1 MSDRVEKMMKGYPQM
16 KTEAKCL
23 ENQLRDF
30 HGVSETEMI
39 ESMQFGQPEGE
50 RVQTST
56 VSDKTARIAVS
67 YKERM
72 ERINSEW
79 YEYLEKRY
87 ALLSEELR
95 FFESAVRSL
104 DGDIGRIMAD
114 LIFNTDT
121 WDVVESKYNVGR
133 TTIFRYRKKGIAE
146 LDRLYAVHDAE
157 VAAYI
162 LN

>member
-1 MSDRVEKMMKGYPQM
+1 MSERIEKLMRDYPQM
-16 KTEAKCL
+16 KTEVKCL
-23 ENQLRDF
+23 ENQVRDF
-30 HGVSETEMI
+30 HGISETEMI
-39 ESMQFGQPEGE
+39 ESMLYTQPDGD
-50 RVQTST
+50 RVQTSG
-56 VSDKTARIAVS
+56 VSDKTARIAIS
-67 YKERM
+67 YRERM

-104 DGDIGRIMAD
+104 EGDIGRIMAD
-114 LIFNTDT
+114 LVFNADT
-121 WDVVESKYNVGR
+121 WDVVESKYNIGR

-146 LDRLYAVHDAE
+146 LERLYAVHDAE